1 MRYGESEW
9 AVSMKDRAS
18 TVRGFI
24 MVESAKSERVRFSTV
39 RRLDDVVSGRL
50 EIVSMKDL
58 RMKYSM

>member
-1 MRYGESEW
+1 
-9 AVSMKDRAS
+9 
-18 TVRGFI
+18 
-24 MVESAKSERVRFSTV
+24 MVEKAKSERVRFSTV